1 MESKG
6 IYRTRENGEWGYP
19 GHRANE
25 KKVYPD
31 HYIRSASTLRSY
43 VINEWNNA
51 WKQWIHEHS
60 QEWKDIKFTPGYSII
75 NTEDKD
81 KQNPTKIN
89 FIKTTLYGN
98 ENKVVIYKGGI
109 YNTCCKNEE

>member
-1 MESKG
+1 MV
-6 IYRTRENGEWGYP
+6 NWGYS

-43 VINEWNNA
+43 VINEWNTL

-60 QEWKDIKFTPGYSII
+60 KEWKDIKFTQGYSTI
-75 NTEDKD
+75 NKEDID
-81 KQNPTKIN
+81 NLIPIR
-89 FIKTTLYGN
+89 ISYITTSA
-98 ENKVVIYKGGI
+98 V
-109 YNTCCKNEE
+109 